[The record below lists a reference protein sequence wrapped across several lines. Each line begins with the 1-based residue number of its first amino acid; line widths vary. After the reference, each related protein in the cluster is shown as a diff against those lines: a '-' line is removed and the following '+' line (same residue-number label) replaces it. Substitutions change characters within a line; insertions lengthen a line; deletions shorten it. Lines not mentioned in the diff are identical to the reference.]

1 MDIFKIQLDK
11 AINKGNI
18 DKFLLKKRKSKKNS
32 NNINKYAD
40 YIIDNC
46 YNFDWLTDY
55 VLLYGI
61 DDFANSIANNYKKIE
76 SKCSDCSFILRGICS
91 YPNDK
96 LESYLDKIIYDLS
109 PHYIDVLLDEIQ
121 GNNELINYL
130 IDKYVSD
137 PLVGG
142 KLSSVMVSKNICVS
156 RLEEHI
162 NDIIA
167 DLENGFKKI

>member
-55 VLLYGI
+55 VY
-61 DDFANSIANNYKKIE
+61 F
-76 SKCSDCSFILRGICS
+76 
-91 YPNDK
+91 
-96 LESYLDKIIYDLS
+96 
-109 PHYIDVLLDEIQ
+109 
-121 GNNELINYL
+121 
-130 IDKYVSD
+130 
-137 PLVGG
+137 
-142 KLSSVMVSKNICVS
+142 MV
-156 RLEEHI
+156 
-162 NDIIA
+162 
-167 DLENGFKKI
+167 